1 MTQIQH
7 KWPVFGVHSGSA
19 CLLLR
24 QCRLTSVHIHL
35 SADSPQCRLTSVH
48 IHLSADSPQCRLTS
62 VQTHLSADSPQCRLT
77 SVQTHLSA
85 DSPQCRLTSVQ
96 THLSADSPQCSLTLC
111 QAFKHPKPSF
121 IVQHHSQPALCED
134 EPIKHWLCI
143 KRSV

>member
-1 MTQIQH
+1 MTGSKTFKPKQEQI
-7 KWPVFGVHSGSA
+7 HSHDTDTAQMA
-19 CLLLR
+19 CLWCTQQECLLASA
-24 QCRLTSVHIHL
+24 SVQTHL
-35 SADSPQCRLTSVH
+35 SAHSPQCTF
-48 IHLSADSPQCRLTS
+48 TS